1 MGTISHRNYN
11 VINWSAV
18 VMITIA
24 FWLSAITVLDLV
36 IIPSLSS
43 VGMMSDAS
51 FASVGYVLFGVFNHL
66 EIVCAAIILTGVLS
80 YHHLLHRYNYRS
92 ISLAVTLLL
101 ITLIDTYLL
110 TPNMSGLG
118 LSLNFFETESIMS
131 APMMYLHQGY
141 WFLEL
146 IKLFSCLF
154 ILRYCYQ
161 QESKIN

>member
-1 MGTISHRNYN
+1 MGTISQRNYN

-36 IIPSLSS
+36 IIPTLSS
-43 VGMMSDAS
+43 VGMMSDTS
-51 FASVGYVLFGVFNHL
+51 FASAGYVLFGVFNHL

-80 YHHLLHRYNYRS
+80 YHHLIHQYNYRS
-92 ISLAVTLLL
+92 IFLAIALLL

-110 TPNMSGLG
+110 TPQMSGLG

-131 APMMYLHQGY
+131 APMMYLHQSY
-141 WFLEL
+141 WILDVV
-146 IKLFSCLF
+146 KLFCCLF
-154 ILRYCYQ
+154 ILRHCYQ
-161 QESKIN
+161 EEHRTN